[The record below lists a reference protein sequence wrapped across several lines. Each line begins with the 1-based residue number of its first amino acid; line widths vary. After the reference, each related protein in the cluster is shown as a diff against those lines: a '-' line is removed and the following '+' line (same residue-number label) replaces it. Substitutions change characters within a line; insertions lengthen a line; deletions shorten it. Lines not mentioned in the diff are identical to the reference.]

1 MLQIARKGAADE
13 KQAEHSIYHIENS
26 FRWTTIFNFVNN

>member
-13 KQAEHSIYHIENS
+13 KQAEHSIYHIQN
-26 FRWTTIFNFVNN
+26 RWTTIFNFVNN